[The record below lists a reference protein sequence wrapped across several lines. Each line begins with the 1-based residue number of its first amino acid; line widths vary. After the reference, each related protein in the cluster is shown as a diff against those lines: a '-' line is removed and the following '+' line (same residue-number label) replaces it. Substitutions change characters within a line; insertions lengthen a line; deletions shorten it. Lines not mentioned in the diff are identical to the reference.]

1 VHQIGAYIVLAG
13 VALQFFLAGL
23 GVFQATDYAAHAIV
37 GTLLLLLGLILL
49 VLAAVAKVKTKPTAA
64 LFGLLLLQMLLV
76 EIGRGLSAPVIS
88 ALHPVNAVLVLG
100 AAHFVARACRAGPTA
115 PGLRRR
121 SVRRPAAAWLE
132 RDALHVGP
140 GANRSRCGA

>member
-1 VHQIGAYIVLAG
+1 MNSGAAKVHQIGAYIVLAG

-49 VLAAVAKVKTKPTAA
+49 VLAAVAKVKIKPTAT
-64 LFGLLLLQMLLV
+64 LSGLLLLQMLLV
-76 EIGRGLSAPVIS
+76 EIGRGLSARVIS

-100 AAHFVARACRAGPTA
+100 AAHFVARGMPGGAHSAGP
-115 PGLRRR
+115 
-121 SVRRPAAAWLE
+121 PAAE
-132 RDALHVGP
+132 RPPA
-140 GANRSRCGA
+140 RSRVA